1 MISYVYLFLAI
12 AFELVATVFLKSTE
26 GFTKLYPTVCCI
38 VLYIVCFGCLSKALL
53 NLNLG
58 IAYATWCGVGIVVS
72 SFVSV
77 LIFKQNI
84 SSIGVLGICLIVI
97 GCVLLNLFGNTH

>member
-38 VLYIVCFGCLSKALL
+38 VLYIICFGCLSKALL